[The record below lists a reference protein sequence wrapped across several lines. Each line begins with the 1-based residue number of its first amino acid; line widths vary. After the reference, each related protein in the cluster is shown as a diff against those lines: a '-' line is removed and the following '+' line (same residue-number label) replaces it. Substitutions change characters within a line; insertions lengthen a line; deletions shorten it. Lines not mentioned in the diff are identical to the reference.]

1 MKKNDYI
8 YTGNALYKI
17 AKVNKKFIKVVPA
30 HKKMS
35 LPLASRTYYQ
45 SQLESLGYRIGG
57 KVL

>member
-8 YTGNALYKI
+8 YTGSTLYKI
-17 AKVNKKFIKVVPA
+17 TKINENFIKVVPT

-35 LPLASRTYYQ
+35 LSLASKTYHQ
-45 SQLESLGYRIGG
+45 ALLEDLGYMIGG

>member
-8 YTGNALYKI
+8 YTGSTLYKI

-35 LPLASRTYYQ
+35 LSLTSRTYHQ
-45 SQLESLGYRIGG
+45 ALLEDLGYMIGG